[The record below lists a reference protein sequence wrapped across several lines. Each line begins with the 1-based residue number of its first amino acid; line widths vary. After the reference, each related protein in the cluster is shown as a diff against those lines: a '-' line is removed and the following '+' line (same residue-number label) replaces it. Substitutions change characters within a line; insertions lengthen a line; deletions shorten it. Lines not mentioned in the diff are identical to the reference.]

1 MTFHLIGP
9 QTWSEVSAV
18 LTYELSEPF
27 AVGIVFGGSGD
38 DADDDGVQWLLS
50 RDLLRAGLSRPA
62 GEGDVRLWPA
72 RTGSDAV
79 FLQLRAPSGEALFE
93 VSRPE
98 VFDFLAQTERL
109 VARGREADLLQVDE
123 ELQALLQGDG
133 TDPGGR

>member
-9 QTWSEVSAV
+9 QTWSEVPAV
-18 LTYELSEPF
+18 LTYEPSEPF
-27 AVGIVFGGSGD
+27 AVGIVFGGSAD